1 MNRQGDPDRE
11 QSRAFFGRR
20 KGHKLRPNQQ
30 RLIDTL
36 LPRLAVDLAQ
46 PAPPELKALF
56 PVPVSD
62 VQLEIGFGGGE
73 YLTSQAQ
80 SEPNKG
86 FIGVEPFVN
95 GMAKALTAIESKSL
109 RNVRLHFDDA
119 ADLIGWLPEHSLA
132 RIDLIHPDPWPKRRH
147 WKRRFVQDEMVTRL
161 ARALRPGGEF
171 RFVTD
176 IADYAAWTL
185 QRLLRSRDFEW
196 TAECADDWRKP
207 WPGFL
212 QTRYN
217 VKAERQDRAACFL
230 IFRRN

>member
-1 MNRQGDPDRE
+1 
-11 QSRAFFGRR
+11 
-20 KGHKLRPNQQ
+20 
-30 RLIDTL
+30 
-36 LPRLAVDLAQ
+36 
-46 PAPPELKALF
+46 
-56 PVPVSD
+56 
-62 VQLEIGFGGGE
+62 
-73 YLTSQAQ
+73 
-80 SEPNKG
+80 
-86 FIGVEPFVN
+86 
-95 GMAKALTAIESKSL
+95 MAKALAAIESKSL

-119 ADLIGWLPEHSLA
+119 ADLIGWLPERSLA

-161 ARALRPGGEF
+161 AGILRPGGEF

-176 IADYAAWTL
+176 IADYAGWTL

-230 IFRRN
+230 IFRRR